1 VRGGRLLDRSVHS
14 RVMAGFGDI
23 VVGAVLIV
31 AATLL
36 QVAVVVDFGVVGG
49 RPDIVVIVV
58 IAIALVRGPVAGAL
72 AGFAA
77 GFLVD
82 TLGLGLVG
90 ISSLVLVGV
99 GYLVGVWGER
109 MAGRATLRPLAA
121 VAGASMLADLASLT
135 IAVLLGSGSSIEP
148 GMISAAV
155 IGAMLNV
162 LLAIAVFPL
171 VRRVLRPRR
180 RLPDP
185 APLPAAT
192 EGVITG

>member
-1 VRGGRLLDRSVHS
+1 MRAGGCSVAASHS
-14 RVMAGFGDI
+14 RVAAGLGDI
-23 VVGAVLIV
+23 VVGMVLIV
-31 AATLL
+31 TATLL

-58 IAIALVRGPVAGAL
+58 IAIALVRGPVAGAM

-135 IAVLLGSGSSIEP
+135 IAVLLGSGSTIEP

-180 RLPDP
+180 RRAEP

-192 EGVITG
+192 EGVIAT

>member
-1 VRGGRLLDRSVHS
+1 VRGGRLLDRGLHS

-31 AATLL
+31 VATLL
-36 QVAVVVDFGVVGG
+36 QVAVVVDFGIVGG
-49 RPDIVVIVV
+49 RPDIVVILV
-58 IAIALVRGPVAGAL
+58 IAIALVRGPMAGAL
-72 AGFAA
+72 AGFGA

-90 ISSLVLVGV
+90 ISSLVFVGV

-121 VAGASMLADLASLT
+121 VAGASMLADLASLA
-135 IAVLLGSGSSIEP
+135 IAILLGAGSTIEP

-162 LLAIAVFPL
+162 LLAIALFPL

-180 RLPDP
+180 RRAEP
-185 APLPAAT
+185 APLPPASEGIIAA
-192 EGVITG
+192 

>member
-1 VRGGRLLDRSVHS
+1 MRGGGLLDRGWHS
-14 RVMAGFGDI
+14 RLAAGIGDVI
-23 VVGAVLIV
+23 VGAVLIV
-31 AATLL
+31 VATLL

-58 IAIALVRGPVAGAL
+58 IAIALVRGPVGGAA

-121 VAGASMLADLASLT
+121 VAGASMLADLASLA
-135 IAVLLGSGSSIEP
+135 IAVLLGAGPSIET

-171 VRRVLRPRR
+171 VRRVLRPRPR
-180 RLPDP
+180 RVEAASLPPTTD
-185 APLPAAT
+185 
-192 EGVITG
+192 GVIAA

>member
-1 VRGGRLLDRSVHS
+1 MRGGRLFDRGLHS
-14 RVMAGFGDI
+14 RVAAGFGD
-23 VVGAVLIV
+23 VVIGAVLILV
-31 AATLL
+31 ATLL

-121 VAGASMLADLASLT
+121 VAGASMLADLASLA
-135 IAVLLGSGSSIEP
+135 IAVLLGAGSTIET

-180 RLPDP
+180 RRPEPTALQPS
-185 APLPAAT
+185 T
-192 EGVITG
+192 EGVIAT

>member
-1 VRGGRLLDRSVHS
+1 MRRPHPLRSGVH
-14 RVMAGFGDI
+14 RR
-23 VVGAVLIV
+23 VGALVWDVLLGSMLIV

-36 QVAVVVDFGVVGG
+36 QVAVVVDFGIVGG

-58 IAIALVRGPVAGAL
+58 IAIALVRGPVGGAA

-109 MAGRATLRPLAA
+109 MADRAALRPLAA
-121 VAGASMLADLASLT
+121 VAGATMLADLASLA
-135 IAVLLGSGSSIEP
+135 IAVLLGAGSSIEP
-148 GMISAAV
+148 GMISASV

-162 LLAIAVFPL
+162 LLAIVLFPL
-171 VRRVLRPRR
+171 VRRVLPPRR
-180 RLPDP
+180 GRVEEPAGLP
-185 APLPAAT
+185 AP
-192 EGVITG
+192 EGVVAA

>member
-1 VRGGRLLDRSVHS
+1 
-14 RVMAGFGDI
+14 M
-23 VVGAVLIV
+23 
-31 AATLL
+31 
-36 QVAVVVDFGVVGG
+36 
-49 RPDIVVIVV
+49 
-58 IAIALVRGPVAGAL
+58 AGAL
-72 AGFAA
+72 AGFGA

-121 VAGASMLADLASLT
+121 VAGASHARRPRLARDRGPAGCRLHL
-135 IAVLLGSGSSIEP
+135 EP

-162 LLAIAVFPL
+162 LLAIALFPL
-171 VRRVLRPRR
+171 VRRVLRRR
-180 RLPDP
+180 RRRVEPA
-185 APLPAAT
+185 APLPPASEGIIAA
-192 EGVITG
+192 